1 LAPAAPSPTAVAG
14 DITLYPAPMAATVEA
29 EPRPDL
35 GIRTL
40 IAGDGV
46 RGVGALFVFTTHVC
60 LLADPLPNN
69 NLLSYGWAAPILG
82 HIDLALSAF
91 FVLSGY
97 LIARPFTRAY
107 VVGGRRPRIR
117 SYVRNRI
124 LRVVPVFYFFTI
136 LVLLRF
142 GLDGSLATGS
152 AAPAKQSEWW
162 QVVAQFLFMQG
173 QTAGP
178 ASIPI
183 GPAWSIGSEVG
194 FYFVIPIA
202 AYGAYF
208 VGRRLRGQY
217 ARAAFALAAIGVV
230 FLVSIA
236 LRAVDKYHFA
246 WLTAPPAI
254 LYGFMPGVALGIV
267 EPLIA
272 APLRQRARLAK
283 QLAWGAF
290 ALGLLCAIVYAT
302 SDYDPRQ
309 TPIHHALGVRA
320 MLAAMSTGLLFF
332 GLVVLQIGTGRA
344 PWLFSNPVLLWL
356 GARSYSFYLVHIWV
370 LLEIDHALGDGHS
383 LATRLAVMAGVGF
396 PLTVLSGALT
406 YRFVELPFL
415 QRKIRTTQH
424 APGEAAAP
432 ATPAAPEP
440 AR

>member
-1 LAPAAPSPTAVAG
+1 
-14 DITLYPAPMAATVEA
+14 MATTVEA
-29 EPRPDL
+29 GPRIDL

-40 IAGDGV
+40 ISGDGV
-46 RGVGALFVFTTHVC
+46 RGVGALFVFATHVC
-60 LLADPLPNN
+60 LLADPVVNN

-107 VVGGRRPRIR
+107 VTGGRRPRMR

-142 GLDGSLATGS
+142 GLDGSLEAGA
-152 AAPAKQSEWW
+152 AAPDATSTWW
-162 QVVAQFLFMQG
+162 EVLGQFLFIQG

-194 FYFVIPIA
+194 FYLVIPLA

-208 VGRRLRGQY
+208 VGKRLHGQY
-217 ARAAFALAAIGVV
+217 ARAGFALGAIGLV
-230 FLVSIA
+230 FVVSIA
-236 LRAVDKYHFA
+236 LRALDKYQFA

-254 LYGFMPGVALGIV
+254 MYGFMPGVALGII

-272 APLRQRARLAK
+272 APLRQRVRLAK

-290 ALGLLCAIVYAT
+290 ALGLLCALLYAA
-302 SDYDPRQ
+302 SDYDARQ

-320 MLAAMSTGLLFF
+320 MLAALSTGLLFF
-332 GLVVLQIGTGRA
+332 GLIVLQIGTGRA
-344 PWLFSNPVLLWL
+344 PRLFANKVMLWL

-370 LLEIDHALGDGHS
+370 LLELDHLLGAGDS

-424 APGEAAAP
+424 TPAEAVA
-432 ATPAAPEP
+432 PAAPEP

>member
-1 LAPAAPSPTAVAG
+1 
-14 DITLYPAPMAATVEA
+14 MATTVEA
-29 EPRPDL
+29 QPATDL

-60 LLADPLPNN
+60 LLADPVANN
-69 NLLSYGWAAPILG
+69 NLLSYDWAAPILG

-107 VVGGRRPRIR
+107 VTGGKRPRIR

-142 GLDGSLATGS
+142 GLDGSLETG
-152 AAPAKQSEWW
+152 ANAPDAQSEWW
-162 QVVAQFLFMQG
+162 QVVAQFFFIQG

-194 FYFVIPIA
+194 FYFVIPLA

-208 VGRRLRGQY
+208 VGKRLKGQY
-217 ARAAFALAAIGVV
+217 ARAAFALAAIGFV
-230 FLVSIA
+230 FVVSIA

-254 LYGFMPGVALGIV
+254 MYGFMPGVALGII

-272 APLRQRARLAK
+272 APLRERARLAK

-290 ALGLLCAIVYAT
+290 ALGLLCAIVYTSAT
-302 SDYDPRQ
+302 TTRARRRSTTRSACARCSPRC
-309 TPIHHALGVRA
+309 
-320 MLAAMSTGLLFF
+320 
-332 GLVVLQIGTGRA
+332 
-344 PWLFSNPVLLWL
+344 
-356 GARSYSFYLVHIWV
+356 
-370 LLEIDHALGDGHS
+370 
-383 LATRLAVMAGVGF
+383 
-396 PLTVLSGALT
+396 
-406 YRFVELPFL
+406 
-415 QRKIRTTQH
+415 
-424 APGEAAAP
+424 AP
-432 ATPAAPEP
+432 ACCSSASSSCRSAPAARRACSPTRACCGSARARTPSTSCTSGCCSSSTTCSAPTRPSPP
-440 AR
+440 AWRSWPASASRSPCSAAR

>member
-1 LAPAAPSPTAVAG
+1 
-14 DITLYPAPMAATVEA
+14 MATTVEA
-29 EPRPDL
+29 PPKTDL

-60 LLADPLPNN
+60 LLADPLPDN

-107 VVGGRRPRIR
+107 ITGGRRPGIR
-117 SYVRNRI
+117 PYVRNRV
-124 LRVVPVFYFFTI
+124 LRVVPVFYFFTV

-142 GLDGSLATGS
+142 GLDGSLESGA
-152 AAPAKQSEWW
+152 AAPDERSTWW
-162 QVVAQFLFMQG
+162 QVVAQFLFIQG
-173 QTAGP
+173 QVGGP

-183 GPAWSIGSEVG
+183 GPAWSIGAEVG
-194 FYFVIPIA
+194 FYFVIPLA

-208 VGRRLRGQY
+208 AGRRLRGQY
-217 ARAAFALAAIGVV
+217 ARAAFALGVIGLV
-230 FLVSIA
+230 FVVSIA

-254 LYGFMPGVALGIV
+254 MYGFMPGVALGIV

-272 APLRQRARLAK
+272 APLRERARLAK
-283 QLAWGAF
+283 RLAWGAF
-290 ALGLLCAIVYAT
+290 ALGLLCAIVYTT

-320 MLAAMSTGLLFF
+320 MLAALCTGLLFF
-332 GLVVLQIGTGRA
+332 GLIVLQIGTGAA
-344 PWLFSNPVLLWL
+344 PRLFANKAMLWL

-370 LLEIDHALGDGHS
+370 LLELDRLLGAGES
-383 LATRLAVMAGVGF
+383 LETRLAVMAGIGF

-406 YRFVELPFL
+406 YRYIELPFL
-415 QRKIRTTQH
+415 ERKIRTTQH
-424 APGEAAAP
+424 APPEAVP
-432 ATPAAPEP
+432 PPAPEP

>member
-1 LAPAAPSPTAVAG
+1 
-14 DITLYPAPMAATVEA
+14 MAATVEA
-29 EPRPDL
+29 EPRTDL

-46 RGVGALFVFTTHVC
+46 RGVGALFVFATHVC
-60 LLADPLPNN
+60 LLADPVANN

-107 VVGGRRPRIR
+107 VTGGKRPKIR
-117 SYVRNRI
+117 SYVRNRV

-142 GLDGSLATGS
+142 GLDGSLETGA
-152 AAPAKQSEWW
+152 AAPDAQER
-162 QVVAQFLFMQG
+162 VVAGRRAVLLHPG
-173 QTAGP
+173 PDRRPGLDPDRAGVVDRLGGRLLLRHP
-178 ASIPI
+178 A
-183 GPAWSIGSEVG
+183 
-194 FYFVIPIA
+194 
-202 AYGAYF
+202 
-208 VGRRLRGQY
+208 RRLRRVLRRQAAARPVRAGRVR
-217 ARAAFALAAIGVV
+217 ARGDRLRLRREHRAARGRQVPR
-230 FLVSIA
+230 SPGS
-236 LRAVDKYHFA
+236 RR
-246 WLTAPPAI
+246 PPAI
-254 LYGFMPGVALGIV
+254 MYGFMPGVALGII

-272 APLRQRARLAK
+272 APLRERAQLAK
-283 QLAWGAF
+283 RLAWGAF
-290 ALGLLCAIVYAT
+290 ALGLLCAIVYTT

-320 MLAAMSTGLLFF
+320 MLAALCTGLLFF
-332 GLVVLQIGTGRA
+332 GLIVLQIGTGRA
-344 PWLFSNPVLLWL
+344 PRLFANKGMLWL

-370 LLEIDHALGDGHS
+370 LLELDHLLGSDES
-383 LATRLAVMAGVGF
+383 LATRLAIMAGIGF

-406 YRFVELPFL
+406 YRYVELPFL

-424 APGEAAAP
+424 
-432 ATPAAPEP
+432 TPAEAVPPPAPEP